1 METKMIDYARPDG
14 QAANSY
20 YVTPWGDR
28 KGPGVVLIQEWW
40 GLNAQIKGVAD
51 RLGQAG
57 YRAIVPDLFR
67 GKVAKDGNEASHL
80 MSGLDWDDAVDQDIR
95 GAVQHLRNVSDGAV
109 GVMGF
114 CMGGALTIIAGTRLS
129 GIDAGVCFY
138 GIPPAAKADPS
149 RLRVPMQF
157 HFAQDDDWCT
167 PEAVDKLERALE
179 QGSATF
185 EVFRYDAKHAFMN
198 EARPEVHDPAAS
210 AKAWERA
217 LHFLLAKLREPGAG
231 A

>member
-1 METKMIDYARPDG
+1 METKMIEYVRPDG
-14 QAANSY
+14 QTANSY

-28 KGPGVVLIQEWW
+28 KGPGVVVMQEWW
-40 GLNAQIKGVAD
+40 GLNAQIKAVAD

-57 YRAIVPDLFR
+57 YRAMVPDLFR
-67 GKVAKDGNEASHL
+67 GKVAKNRNEATHL
-80 MSGLDWDDAVDQDIR
+80 MSGLDWDDAVDQDLR

-114 CMGGALTIIAGTRLS
+114 CMGGALTLIAGTRLS

-149 RLRVPMQF
+149 RLRAPMQF
-157 HFAQDDDWCT
+157 HFAHDDGWCT
-167 PEAVDKLERALE
+167 PESVDELERALRR
-179 QGSATF
+179 GSASF

-198 EARPEVHDPAAS
+198 EARPEVYDAGAS
-210 AKAWERA
+210 AKAWERM
-217 LHFLLAKLREPGAG
+217 LHFLLAKLAQGDGA
-231 A
+231 